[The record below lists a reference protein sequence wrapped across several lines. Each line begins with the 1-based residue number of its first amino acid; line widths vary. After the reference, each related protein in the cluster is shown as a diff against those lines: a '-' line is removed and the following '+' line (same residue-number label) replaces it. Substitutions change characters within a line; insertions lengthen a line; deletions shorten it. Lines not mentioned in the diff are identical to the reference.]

1 MKTLIERMPAWRDK
15 FWVIPAVAVAVA
27 VVAAEGML
35 AIDRNF
41 DLALSRLYDGSAESA
56 QGLLTAVA
64 TATLSLAGTLFF
76 ITLTA
81 LSGVVTVMGPRL
93 LHEFLKDRSIQSTL
107 GIYLATFTY
116 SLLSLRAVRAG
127 GEGKQEHVPSLNVAV
142 DIALALIC
150 VVFLIYFIVHI
161 AQSISMSHVVHVVAQ
176 DVEEHMRRLIERGE
190 EEKVSKAPGSDFY
203 ESADAT
209 RSSQTGYLKFVDY
222 KSIAQA
228 AAEEDCAV
236 HLGVAPG
243 DLVLEGEVIAHGVPH
258 MPENIEKH
266 IVVTQHREDAS
277 AHDPR
282 FTARHLAE
290 IAARAL
296 STGVN
301 DPYTVIDII
310 DRFTQILVV
319 IGDKRLPQG
328 IMHIDG
334 EFRLDYQTFSYE
346 QIIEAMFT
354 QIRRDAADN
363 AEIYLSLLNN
373 LAKVVALLRTVERRN
388 VLDEAAE
395 AIYSDAGRQVGG
407 EVELHQLED
416 SFQHFKA
423 NLARWE
429 ESEKPGEENEDSE
442 S

>member
-1 MKTLIERMPAWRDK
+1 M
-15 FWVIPAVAVAVA
+15 
-27 VVAAEGML
+27 
-35 AIDRNF
+35 
-41 DLALSRLYDGSAESA
+41 
-56 QGLLTAVA
+56 
-64 TATLSLAGTLFF
+64 
-76 ITLTA
+76 
-81 LSGVVTVMGPRL
+81 
-93 LHEFLKDRSIQSTL
+93 
-107 GIYLATFTY
+107 
-116 SLLSLRAVRAG
+116 
-127 GEGKQEHVPSLNVAV
+127 
-142 DIALALIC
+142 
-150 VVFLIYFIVHI
+150 
-161 AQSISMSHVVHVVAQ
+161 
-176 DVEEHMRRLIERGE
+176 
-190 EEKVSKAPGSDFY
+190 
-203 ESADAT
+203 
-209 RSSQTGYLKFVDY
+209 
-222 KSIAQA
+222 
-228 AAEEDCAV
+228 
-236 HLGVAPG
+236 
-243 DLVLEGEVIAHGVPH
+243 LEGEVIAHGVPH

-373 LAKVVALLRTVERRN
+373 LAKAVALLRTVERRN

-407 EVELHQLED
+407 EVELRQLED